1 MTDSSP
7 FGVSTDAFSRF
18 WADMLTK
25 MAPPSAAAPFG
36 EAQRTP
42 SEQMLK
48 QMRQSFFDAWEK
60 SCQEFMGSEVFLE
73 SMKKTMDGALAF
85 REQMND
91 FLTKAMEQGPLSA
104 RSDTDALAAAI
115 RSLEDRVIGEVEE
128 LSKRVERIEQR
139 VEDAAS
145 RGRRETGGAE

>member
-1 MTDSSP
+1 
-7 FGVSTDAFSRF
+7 
-18 WADMLTK
+18 MLPK
-25 MAPPSAAAPFG
+25 MAPPGAAAPFG
-36 EAQRTP
+36 EASWAP

-48 QMRQSFFDAWEK
+48 QMRQSFFDSWEK
-60 SCQEFMGSEVFLE
+60 SCQEFMGSEAFLE

-104 RSDTDALAAAI
+104 RSDTDALAGAI
-115 RSLEDRVIGEVEE
+115 RSLEDRVIGEIEK

-145 RGRRETGGAE
+145 RGRGEKGGAE